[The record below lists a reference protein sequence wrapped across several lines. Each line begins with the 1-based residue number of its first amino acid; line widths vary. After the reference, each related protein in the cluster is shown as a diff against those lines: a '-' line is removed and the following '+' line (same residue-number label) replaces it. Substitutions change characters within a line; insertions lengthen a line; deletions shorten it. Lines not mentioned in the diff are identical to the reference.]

1 MSEPVSEQRDTENR
15 RLHAVVYGRVQGV
28 NFRAAT
34 QRAAA
39 QRQLTGW
46 VCNRPDD
53 TVETVAEGPLPALE
67 AFERF
72 LHIGPAAAWVERV
85 DIRYS
90 AATGEFHSFNVR
102 Y

>member
-1 MSEPVSEQRDTENR
+1 MSEQRNAENR

-39 QRQLTGW
+39 QHQITGW
-46 VCNRPDD
+46 VRNRSDD
-53 TVETVAEGPLPALE
+53 SVETIAEGPLPALE

-85 DIRYS
+85 DVRYS
-90 AATGEFHSFNVR
+90 AATGEFRSFSVR

>member
-1 MSEPVSEQRDTENR
+1 MSEPVPEQRDTENR

-39 QRQLTGW
+39 QHQITGW
-46 VCNRPDD
+46 VRNRPDD

>member
-1 MSEPVSEQRDTENR
+1 MSEPVSKQRNAENQ

-39 QRQLTGW
+39 QHQVTGW

-85 DIRYS
+85 DIRYG

>member
-1 MSEPVSEQRDTENR
+1 MAEDMSEQRNAENR

-39 QRQLTGW
+39 QHQITGW
-46 VCNRPDD
+46 VRNRSDD
-53 TVETVAEGPLPALE
+53 SVETIAEGPLPALE

-85 DIRYS
+85 DVRYS
-90 AATGEFHSFNVR
+90 AATGEFRSFSVR